1 MRSRSPKAIS
11 WSATKNCPSCLR
23 SARRRRPLGSPRFW
37 TSCTAAS
44 PTQPRTCKPTKT
56 APKSRLASWIGSGFS
71 PFRCCSAA
79 TPAPSPSRT
88 HWRNRVASKSTLPLF
103 ERFDMTPTNVE
114 EILRQIQELS
124 ENDRRLLEKRM
135 AQLAD
140 EEWQLEAAEA
150 RRVAKEKGLDQAA
163 IDKAIEETR

>member
-1 MRSRSPKAIS
+1 MA
-11 WSATKNCPSCLR
+11 
-23 SARRRRPLGSPRFW
+23 
-37 TSCTAAS
+37 
-44 PTQPRTCKPTKT
+44 
-56 APKSRLASWIGSGFS
+56 
-71 PFRCCSAA
+71 
-79 TPAPSPSRT
+79 
-88 HWRNRVASKSTLPLF
+88 
-103 ERFDMTPTNVE
+103 PTNVE

-163 IDKAIEETR
+163 IDKAIEETRYGK